1 MQIEVEK
8 EFLIS
13 IDKPSVFVLIL
24 KPKKD
29 YEILGATC
37 SEWVS
42 DATKGFS
49 SAVVEYDGSD
59 IATFA
64 KKYTNDASY
73 IVVLSGALPLLTSG
87 AFSGLVDYCLFKNVN
102 ACKFWGG
109 AVFNTKYLR
118 TTNNVFYDSIYSQ
131 NEEDF
136 YVVENATQRNHAFE
150 ILRNRIIEFHMQNG
164 VDIKNCK
171 NVVIEKYVDIEPN
184 TTILGGNTL
193 KGYTKIEKGVILKE
207 NNIVADSRIGASS
220 CVAESVIEG
229 SDIGKDCIIMPY
241 SHIEKCTLG
250 NNVVVSGNT
259 SLSGRKIKDNRKI

>member
-13 IDKPSVFVLIL
+13 IDRPSVFVLIL

-42 DATKGFS
+42 DATKGYS
-49 SAVVEYDGSD
+49 SAIVEYDNSD
-59 IATFA
+59 IVTFA
-64 KKYTNDASY
+64 KKYANNASY
-73 IVVLSGALPLLTSG
+73 MIVLSGALPLLTSKV
-87 AFSGLVDYCLFKNVN
+87 FSDLVEYCLFKNVN

-118 TTNNVFYDSIYSQ
+118 STSKVFYDSIYSQ
-131 NEEDF
+131 NEESF
-136 YVVENATQRNHAFE
+136 YIVENATQRNHAFE
-150 ILRNRIIEFHMQNG
+150 ILRNRIIEYHMQNG
-164 VDIKNCK
+164 VDIKNAK
-171 NVVIEKYVDIEPN
+171 NVVIEKYVDIESG
-184 TTILGGNTL
+184 TTVLGGNTI
-193 KGYTKIEKGVILKE
+193 KGFSKIKSGAILKE
-207 NNIVADSRIGASS
+207 NNTIIDSQIGSSS
-220 CVAESVIEG
+220 CVAESVIEK

-241 SHIEKCTLG
+241 SHIAECTIG